1 MNCQGSRG
9 SYRSDRIVRLANVF
23 TLVVE
28 RDPLQTETSILQ
40 DVNPVCWVGGC
51 VGLGR
56 QKGERVKDTKDSLH
70 LNLAG
75 RKVFPF
81 VSLAI
86 NKSGGKVGH
95 GCTEGEGGVVGNGK
109 VVALIYVVMI
119 RNY

>member
-51 VGLGR
+51 VGGDKKA
-56 QKGERVKDTKDSLH
+56 KGLKT
-70 LNLAG
+70 
-75 RKVFPF
+75 RKAV
-81 VSLAI
+81 
-86 NKSGGKVGH
+86 
-95 GCTEGEGGVVGNGK
+95 CT
-109 VVALIYVVMI
+109 
-119 RNY
+119 